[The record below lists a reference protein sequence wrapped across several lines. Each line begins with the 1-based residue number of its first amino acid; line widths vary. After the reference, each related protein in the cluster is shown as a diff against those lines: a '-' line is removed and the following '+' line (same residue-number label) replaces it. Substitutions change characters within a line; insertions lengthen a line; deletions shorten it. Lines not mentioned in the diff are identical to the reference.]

1 MFAQNCDASVSK
13 NIGALQLK
21 EAVNGKTIYQQNC
34 AICHQVRGGIGVS
47 FGPDLGTVH
56 NWQPEGIMANI
67 LVPDLS
73 IAAGYE
79 LRELELNNGET
90 VQGIVSNETPGAIT
104 LKNTG
109 TLERTINRQDIRS
122 LKTLNISVMPAGWEK
137 KISHQQMA
145 DLLAFLR
152 QNN

>member
-1 MFAQNCDASVSK
+1 
-13 NIGALQLK
+13 
-21 EAVNGKTIYQQNC
+21 
-34 AICHQVRGGIGVS
+34 
-47 FGPDLGTVH
+47 
-56 NWQPEGIMANI
+56 MANI
-67 LVPDLS
+67 LAPDLS

-79 LRELELNNGET
+79 LRELELNSGET

-109 TLERTINRQDIRS
+109 TMERTINRQDIRS

-145 DLLAFLR
+145 DLSFSTK
-152 QNN
+152 